1 MSVRDGGGGYNQHDW
16 TIAILRGHD
25 LFYHT
30 GGPKVV
36 TSTLQLIAASL
47 IIIM

>member
-30 GGPKVV
+30 HTGGPKVV
-36 TSTLQLIAASL
+36 TPTLQLIAASL
-47 IIIM
+47 IM